1 MGDNDHG
8 KGSKRGG
15 DVHNND
21 GRIEEG
27 EEQQLLN
34 DSLSLLHH
42 SWPYSQ
48 QQQQQHRAKMMGR
61 QSLFGMV
68 NTNINNNIN
77 INVNTP
83 TAAPVTSLADYQHR
97 ILANAL
103 RVLRARSDMG
113 LLPISA
119 KKGKR
124 RDCQAA
130 VLLILDQSLVPF
142 YVDLAIGVHWMYK
155 NMSGEDKKEP
165 LDPLRMNTFSQVGNG
180 FCRG

>member
-1 MGDNDHG
+1 MQVKVNLINRKHSIRYITAVGDNDG
-8 KGSKRGG
+8 KGSKRGE

-48 QQQQQHRAKMMGR
+48 QQQQHMAKMMGR

-68 NTNINNNIN
+68 DTNINNNIN

-83 TAAPVTSLADYQHR
+83 TAAPVTSLADHQQR

-119 KKGKR
+119 KKGV
-124 RDCQAA
+124 Q
-130 VLLILDQSLVPF
+130 
-142 YVDLAIGVHWMYK
+142 G
-155 NMSGEDKKEP
+155 
-165 LDPLRMNTFSQVGNG
+165 VGNG
-180 FCRG
+180 ETDKRRFC